1 MEIAIP
7 KNPSSTY
14 STFGRDI
21 ANRSCHLVA
30 NLCHSLVLRQRL
42 RGYSVANP
50 KMGFLSWLSLDR
62 SKRGQEEMD
71 KSVSDATSSEMSS
84 GYEEEEE
91 LEESSSFESSGDGYS
106 SSEEETSSDSVMQN
120 GKQVKSSA
128 SRGISNRRKVELRS
142 RKGQV
147 RRVIEKKG
155 PRKRITKVS
164 KRKKPA
170 VQTGRKVVARSN
182 GGRRKEKINHHD
194 VHGESHDDEDL
205 LEMKKAARR
214 VKSLWKVRPLPVDE
228 KIRVFIA
235 GRDDGCSEYDGGDFY
250 EWCKDCEAGRADAME
265 AGAYPLVIQDT
276 DLRPILEIK
285 YPSAAALRTL
295 SGKDDESKKRK
306 SENILSGIKV
316 PSWKLLSPKTWPES
330 CLSKERIPIVHRTPG
345 GEAESAVAEVS
356 SIEEKQ
362 SGKLGGQQMMF
373 LGNLTEPEQCYI
385 RYMQPTPDDLDQAIE
400 YDMDDEDEVWL
411 AKYNKQAKAK
421 NRTELGE
428 EWLEHLMDRMEKE
441 YTAELQKHPE
451 KWILKT
457 QDDRE
462 SEMTSSGS
470 ETMTYMDKKFVK
482 GIAGAAPPPLVLPS
496 ISELFPLKKCL
507 QVSGLNHDVN
517 VIRDV
522 YKYWKEKHE
531 RAGRPLIQ
539 RLWYEPPWHRKASE
553 PTDANLETD
562 DVFSGYD
569 MPSTLFKIRKRNL
582 DKVEV
587 QNRFDLI
594 RRDLEMARTLADQV
608 RRREKLK
615 KQEAVLLK
623 EEWACRMRGE
633 SYDIFYSSWMS

>member
-1 MEIAIP
+1 
-7 KNPSSTY
+7 
-14 STFGRDI
+14 
-21 ANRSCHLVA
+21 
-30 NLCHSLVLRQRL
+30 
-42 RGYSVANP
+42 
-50 KMGFLSWLSLDR
+50 MGFLSWLSLDR

-71 KSVSDATSSEMSS
+71 LSVSDATSSESEISS

-91 LEESSSFESSGDGYS
+91 LEESSSFESSGDGDSSGEKGS
-106 SSEEETSSDSVMQN
+106 SSDCDSDSGMQN
-120 GKQVKSSA
+120 GKQVKSSTNRRM
-128 SRGISNRRKVELRS
+128 SSRRKVEMRG
-142 RKGQV
+142 RKGQEKEITE
-147 RRVIEKKG
+147 RRG
-155 PRKRITKVS
+155 TRKRITKVS

-170 VQTGRKVVARSN
+170 VQAGRKVVARSN
-182 GGRRKEKINHHD
+182 GGRRKEKINHLD
-194 VHGESHDDEDL
+194 VHGESHDDDDL
-205 LEMKKAARR
+205 SAMKKAARR

-235 GRDDGCSEYDGGDFY
+235 GRDDGCSEYDDGDFY
-250 EWCKDCEAGRADAME
+250 DWCKDCEAGRADAME
-265 AGAYPLVIQDT
+265 AGAYPLVIQDA

-295 SGKDDESKKRK
+295 SGKDEESKKRK
-306 SENILSGIKV
+306 SEKALSGIKV
-316 PSWKLLSPKTWPES
+316 PSWKLLSPKTWPEN

-362 SGKLGGQQMMF
+362 SGKFGGQQVMF
-373 LGNLTEPEQCYI
+373 LGNLTEPEQSYI

-400 YDMDDEDEVWL
+400 YDMDDEDELWL

-457 QDDRE
+457 QDDKE
-462 SEMTSSGS
+462 AEMTSSGS

-507 QVSGLNHDVN
+507 QVSGLNHEMN
-517 VIRDV
+517 IIKDV

-553 PTDANLETD
+553 PTDANIEAD

-582 DKVEV
+582 DEIEV

-633 SYDIFYSSWMS
+633 SYNRFCFF